1 MVNVQ
6 PRGVF
11 VLLLCAALATATVQA
26 DESRAVPAAPL
37 SVSRPLIS
45 LVWFDPTGALPVPV
59 EHVAAEVQSLFASW
73 DLDVAWRTAVA
84 GVTVVMAPEVS
95 VIVQPR
101 SRPGRPDIL
110 GEVEPGQDAR
120 AAWVSVEGVMRA
132 LGQRGAP
139 GRGLAGKEAAEFVTA
154 LARVVSHEIVHLA
167 APDLPHASEGL
178 MRASLSR
185 RDLTQGTPRLEAAAS
200 LSFRLRLARFAA
212 GDIAA

>member
-1 MVNVQ
+1 MMNVQ

-11 VLLLCAALATATVQA
+11 VLLLCAALTTAPVQA
-26 DESRAVPAAPL
+26 DESRALPTPVSAP
-37 SVSRPLIS
+37 RPLIS

-73 DLDVAWRTAVA
+73 NLDVTWRTAVA

-132 LGQRGAP
+132 LGQRRAP
-139 GRGLAGKEAAEFVTA
+139 GRALAGKEAAEFVTA

-167 APDLPHASEGL
+167 APDLPHTREGL
-178 MRASLSR
+178 MRASFSR
-185 RDLTQGTPRLEAAAS
+185 RDLTQGTPSLEGAAS
-200 LSFRLRLARFAA
+200 LPFRLRLARFAA
-212 GDIAA
+212 GDVAA

>member
-1 MVNVQ
+1 MLNVQ

-11 VLLLCAALATATVQA
+11 VLLLCAALLTATSQA
-26 DESRAVPAAPL
+26 EETRRPSAPVTAA
-37 SVSRPLIS
+37 RPLIS
-45 LVWFDPTGALPVPV
+45 LVWFDPTGALPVPA

-132 LGQRGAP
+132 LGHRGAP
-139 GRGLAGKEAAEFVTA
+139 GRALAGKEAAE
-154 LARVVSHEIVHLA
+154 
-167 APDLPHASEGL
+167 
-178 MRASLSR
+178 
-185 RDLTQGTPRLEAAAS
+185 
-200 LSFRLRLARFAA
+200 
-212 GDIAA
+212 